1 MKSAAS
7 TPHFA
12 GLLVKLGALVLTKS
26 CSIALLC
33 LVGIRCDPL
42 SVTKTNESSI
52 NQSST
57 ALLFH
62 DEDSVMSATKLSEQ
76 PQLC

>member
-12 GLLVKLGALVLTKS
+12 GLLVKPAAPVLSKS

-42 SVTKTNESSI
+42 SVSKTNEPSI

-62 DEDSVMSATKLSEQ
+62 EEDSVMSATKLSEQ
-76 PQLC
+76 PQLY